1 MDPASRSTHAIFP
14 PDDRTNPA
22 EDGTQ
27 AKMDDVTLAHPIQGE
42 PEQKRR
48 RYNSRKTP
56 AEWDLIKADLK
67 KLYVDEDRSLE
78 ETIAELHANRGFE
91 AS

>member
-1 MDPASRSTHAIFP
+1 MGPPFRSTHAILP
-14 PDDRTNPA
+14 HDDRTNPA
-22 EDGTQ
+22 KDGTQ
-27 AKMDDVTLAHPIQGE
+27 AKMGGVTLAHPIHGE
-42 PEQKRR
+42 PAKKRR

-78 ETIAELHANRGFE
+78 ETIAELQASHGFE

>member
-1 MDPASRSTHAIFP
+1 MVPPSRSIHAIFP
-14 PDDRTNPA
+14 YEDHTNPA

-27 AKMDDVTLAHPIQGE
+27 TNMGGVVLACPIHGE
-42 PEQKRR
+42 PAKKRR

-56 AEWDLIKADLK
+56 AEWDLIKADIK
-67 KLYVDEDRSLE
+67 KLYVDEDLSLE
-78 ETIAELHANRGFE
+78 ETIAKLHANRRFE